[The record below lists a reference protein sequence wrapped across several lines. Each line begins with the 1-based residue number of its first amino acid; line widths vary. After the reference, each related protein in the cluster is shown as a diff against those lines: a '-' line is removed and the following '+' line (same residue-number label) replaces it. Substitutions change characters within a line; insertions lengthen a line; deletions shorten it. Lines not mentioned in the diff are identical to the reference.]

1 MSASYCLFGLTGC
14 ARSHASSSERPR
26 SMPTLWPDPFCEGAH
41 SAGNSDS
48 IYFRSESHFNFRYL
62 EGKVTTLWKEL
73 TTLWKNDRSMIG
85 EKAGESCLDALPRSG
100 NFGSRSGLRGGA
112 FPIGKCSRG
121 RGGRGSGARQ
131 PGVAQGKISK
141 KPAKNPC

>member
-1 MSASYCLFGLTGC
+1 MSAVSRFSC

-26 SMPTLWPDPFCEGAH
+26 SMPTAGPAHFCEGAH

-48 IYFRSESHFNFRYL
+48 IYLRSESRFNFRHL

-73 TTLWKNDRSMIG
+73 TTLWKNARLTIW
-85 EKAGESCLDALPRSG
+85 EKAGPKLSGCSPRSG
-100 NFGSRSGLRGGA
+100 KFGSPSGLRGGA

-121 RGGRGSGARQ
+121 RGGRGSGARH
-131 PGVAQGKISK
+131 PGTVQGQISK
-141 KPAKNPC
+141 KTTKNPC